1 MIQMTH
7 ENLEPVL
14 RRRRLTDAMSSKPDQ
29 PREAILSTGPGERM
43 TAEQEVLLRRLAKAA
58 YEPEAFSEQL
68 TQAEAAERI
77 AMLKAKLKLLDEPP
91 HTL

>member
-1 MIQMTH
+1 MIQMTR
-7 ENLEPVL
+7 ENLEPAP
-14 RRRRLTDAMSSKPDQ
+14 RGRRLTDAMSSKPDQ
-29 PREAILSTGPGERM
+29 RQEAILSTGPGERM
-43 TAEQEVLLRRLAKAA
+43 TPEQRVLLRRLAEAA

-77 AMLKAKLKLLDEPP
+77 AMLEAKLKLLDGPP